1 MAGEESRYVYD
12 FDKMSP
18 RSYQLRCFLFPS
30 DEHIFA
36 EWTGTWGAYGRGVY
50 GDLLIDC
57 LESFA
62 MAVVRELV
70 ADNNSI
76 NPYTEIINVLDTRF
90 LDMPLLTES
99 FMEVGLRSY

>member
-12 FDKMSP
+12 FDKMPP
-18 RSYQLRCFLFPS
+18 RSYQLRGFLFPS
-30 DEHIFA
+30 GEHILQSGR
-36 EWTGTWGAYGRGVY
+36 GTWGAYSRGVY
-50 GDLLIDC
+50 GDLLIDR

-62 MAVVRELV
+62 MAVVRKLV
-70 ADNNSI
+70 ADNHSI
-76 NPYTEIINVLDTRF
+76 NPYAEIINVLDTRF